1 MKNLYYYDAQHCR
14 FVNVEYP
21 KKDKAFHTLT
31 TWLLIGI
38 VMAGLFVSSLVYLTG
53 SPAEIALKAENRELL
68 RQHQAHQANISEL
81 SEQLQFL
88 SHLDNEVYRT
98 VLGMDPISDDER
110 MAGVG
115 GADIYSRYDGYSP
128 ETSSLLRQTSAELES
143 IEQRLN
149 IQRFSFDEIREF
161 YNRNAEKMRHL
172 PILKPLD
179 GVILSGY
186 GMRTHPVLGVR
197 RMHQGLDFRASV
209 GTPVYA
215 PGDGVVKFA
224 ANRAGGY
231 GLTLDIDHGHGY
243 VTRYAHLSGFAD
255 GVRVGKRIKRGD
267 KIAYSGRSG
276 VVSGPHL
283 HYEIHR
289 NGRAVDPLNYLF
301 ADLTPQEYQMFTRI
315 HREQLSANQ

>member
-14 FVNVEYP
+14 FINVEYSR
-21 KKDKAFHTLT
+21 KDKALHTIT
-31 TWLLIGI
+31 TWLLVSI

-68 RQHQAHQANISEL
+68 RQHQSHQASIS
-81 SEQLQFL
+81 QLTERLQYL
-88 SHLDNEVYRT
+88 TERDNEVYRT
-98 VLGMDPISDDER
+98 VLGMNPISEAER
-110 MAGVG
+110 QAGVG
-115 GADIYSRYDGYSP
+115 GADIYARFDGYSETTTALLR
-128 ETSSLLRQTSAELES
+128 ETSLELES

-149 IQRFSFDEIREF
+149 IQQFSFDEIREF
-161 YNRNAEKMRHL
+161 YNNNAEKMRHL

-179 GVILSGY
+179 GVILSGF

-197 RMHQGLDFRASV
+197 RMHDGLDFRAGV

-215 PGDGVVKFA
+215 PGDGVVKYA

-231 GLTLDIDHGHGY
+231 GLTIDIDHGHGY

-255 GVRVGKRIKRGD
+255 GIRVGKRIKRGD

-301 ADLTPQEYQMFTRI
+301 ADLTPKEYQLFTRI
-315 HREQLSANQ
+315 HREQLQAAN